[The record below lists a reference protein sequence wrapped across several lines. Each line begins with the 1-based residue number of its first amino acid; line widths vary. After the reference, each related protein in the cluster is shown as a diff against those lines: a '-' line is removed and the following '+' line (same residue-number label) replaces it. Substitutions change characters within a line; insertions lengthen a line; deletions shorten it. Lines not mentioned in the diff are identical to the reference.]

1 MDNSLRNHIGLTAA
15 LMLFTFLLLSGCGGS
30 TDPYSDGGN
39 GGGGD
44 PPPPMEREPTFSNV
58 QQIFNGS
65 CGGTQCHLSAPYEH
79 GVDLSSY
86 EDVMNSVGEQYQ
98 EAIVDSGSASTSPLV
113 DKINPN
119 PEYGIRMPEDGPP
132 YLDQEDID
140 LIVEWI
146 NEGAQDN

>member
-1 MDNSLRNHIGLTAA
+1 MKDSLPRHTGPTAA
-15 LMLFTFLLLSGCGGS
+15 LMLFTFLLLSGCSGS
-30 TDPYSDGGN
+30 TDPNDDGEN

-44 PPPPMEREPTFSNV
+44 PPPTEREPTFSNV
-58 QQIFNGS
+58 QQIFNGN

-79 GVDLSSY
+79 GVNLSSY
-86 EDVMNSVGEQYQ
+86 DDVMNSVGEQYQ

-119 PEYGIRMPEDGPP
+119 PLHGERMPEDGPP
-132 YLDQEDID
+132 YLEQEDID

>member
-1 MDNSLRNHIGLTAA
+1 MKNSLHKHTGLTAA
-15 LMLFTFLLLSGCGGS
+15 LMLFTFLLLSGCSGS
-30 TDPYSDGGN
+30 TDPNDGGGN

-44 PPPPMEREPTFSNV
+44 PPPTEREPTFTNV

-65 CGGTQCHLSAPYEH
+65 CGGTNCHLSAPYES
-79 GVDLSSY
+79 GVNLSSY
-86 EDVMNSVGEQYQ
+86 DDVMNSVGEQYQ
-98 EAIVDSGSASTSPLV
+98 EAIVDSGSASASPLV

-119 PEYGIRMPEDGPP
+119 PQYGERMPEDGPP